1 MATMHI
7 FRIRFATTAHR
18 VAYTGLFAS
27 SVEAVLQTM
36 ADWPDA
42 RRISVTPIANR
53 RATAKGAA

>member
-1 MATMHI
+1 MHI

-27 SVEAVLQTM
+27 GVEAVLQTL

-42 RRISVTPIANR
+42 RRISVTCLKR
-53 RATAKGAA
+53 GAES